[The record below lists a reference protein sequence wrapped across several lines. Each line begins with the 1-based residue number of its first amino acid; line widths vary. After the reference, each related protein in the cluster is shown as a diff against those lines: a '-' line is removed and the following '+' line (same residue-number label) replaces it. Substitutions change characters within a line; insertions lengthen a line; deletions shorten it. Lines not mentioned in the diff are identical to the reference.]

1 MNPTRAGPIRAT
13 ACCWICRPS
22 IRSSEMS
29 TIIQHRKA
37 IVRWGLTVIL
47 TLDVVLLGV
56 NFKLNQGPRVAPGEV
71 RRLELQEKA
80 LRADNVRLTKVRAE
94 LPTDEK
100 QWDEFF
106 TTHFR
111 PAGAGYSAVS
121 EDLGQLSHSAG
132 LRTDTVT
139 FHQHNADDRG
149 LMEIE
154 IATAVEGDY
163 ESLVNFLNK
172 LEHSDH
178 FYVLDSLSLASSN
191 AGKIRLNIQ
200 LRTYFRT

>member
-1 MNPTRAGPIRAT
+1 MDANT
-13 ACCWICRPS
+13 
-22 IRSSEMS
+22 
-29 TIIQHRKA
+29 QHGKS
-37 IVRWGLTVIL
+37 IVRWGLMVIL
-47 TLDVVLLGV
+47 ALDVILLGV
-56 NFKLNQGPRVAPGEV
+56 NYKLNQGPRIAPEEV
-71 RRLELQEKA
+71 KRLELLEKSY
-80 LRADNVRLTKVRAE
+80 RADTARLNKFRAE
-94 LPTDEK
+94 LPVDEK

-132 LRTDTVT
+132 LRTDTIS
-139 FHQHNADDRG
+139 FHQHTPDARG

-154 IATAVEGDY
+154 ITTAVEGDY
-163 ESLVNFLNK
+163 ESLVNFLDK

-178 FYVLDSLSLASSN
+178 FYVLDGLSLASSN

>member
-1 MNPTRAGPIRAT
+1 
-13 ACCWICRPS
+13 
-22 IRSSEMS
+22 MS
-29 TIIQHRKA
+29 AIIQHRKQ
-37 IVRWGLTVIL
+37 IVRWGLMVIL
-47 TLDVVLLGV
+47 ALDVILLGV
-56 NFKLNQGPRVAPGEV
+56 NYKLNEGPRIAPDEV
-71 RRLELQEKA
+71 KRLELLEKSY
-80 LRADNVRLTKVRAE
+80 RADNARLNKFRAE

-121 EDLGQLSHSAG
+121 EDLGELSHSAG
-132 LRTDTVT
+132 LHTDSIS
-139 FHQHNADDRG
+139 FHQHPPDARG

-154 IATAVEGDY
+154 ITTAVEGDY
-163 ESLVNFLNK
+163 ESLVNFLDK
-172 LEHSDH
+172 LEHSGH
-178 FYVLDSLSLASSN
+178 FYVLDGLSLASSN

>member
-1 MNPTRAGPIRAT
+1 MNPT
-13 ACCWICRPS
+13 
-22 IRSSEMS
+22 
-29 TIIQHRKA
+29 IQHRKA
-37 IVRWGLTVIL
+37 IVRWSLLVIL
-47 TLDVVLLGV
+47 VLDVALAGV
-56 NFKLNQGPRVAPGEV
+56 NYKLDQAPRVAPGEL
-71 RRLELQEKA
+71 RQLDMQEKSY
-80 LRADNVRLTKVRAE
+80 RADNARLDKFRAE
-94 LPTDEK
+94 LPADEK

-132 LRTDTVT
+132 LRTDTIT
-139 FHQHNADDRG
+139 FHQHSPDARG
-149 LMEIE
+149 LMQID

-163 ESLVNFLNK
+163 ESLVSFLNK

-178 FYVLDSLSLASSN
+178 FYVLDSLALASSS
-191 AGKIRLNIQ
+191 AGKLRLNLQ

>member
-1 MNPTRAGPIRAT
+1 
-13 ACCWICRPS
+13 
-22 IRSSEMS
+22 MS
-29 TIIQHRKA
+29 ANIIKGKSV
-37 IVRWGLTVIL
+37 VRWGVIVIL
-47 TLDVVLLGV
+47 VLDVVLLGV
-56 NFKLNQGPRVAPGEV
+56 NYRLNGGPRIAPDEV
-71 RRLELQEKA
+71 RRLELLEKSY
-80 LRADNVRLTKVRAE
+80 RADNARLNKFRAE

-132 LRTDTVT
+132 LRTDSIS
-139 FHQHNADDRG
+139 FHQHPPDARG

-154 IATAVEGDY
+154 ISTAVEGDY
-163 ESLVNFLNK
+163 ESLVNFLDK

-178 FYVLDSLSLASSN
+178 FYVLDGLSLASAN
-191 AGKIRLNIQ
+191 GGKIRLNIQ

>member
-1 MNPTRAGPIRAT
+1 MNPT
-13 ACCWICRPS
+13 
-22 IRSSEMS
+22 
-29 TIIQHRKA
+29 IQHRKA
-37 IVRWGLTVIL
+37 IVRWSLLVIL
-47 TLDVVLLGV
+47 VLDVALAGV
-56 NFKLNQGPRVAPGEV
+56 NYKLDQSPHVAPGE
-71 RRLELQEKA
+71 LKQLDMQEKSY
-80 LRADNVRLTKVRAE
+80 RADNARLDKFRAE
-94 LPTDEK
+94 LPADEK

-132 LRTDTVT
+132 LRTDTIT
-139 FHQHNADDRG
+139 FHQHNPDARG
-149 LMEIE
+149 LMQID

-163 ESLVNFLNK
+163 ESLVSFLNK

-178 FYVLDSLSLASSN
+178 FYVLDSLALASSS
-191 AGKIRLNIQ
+191 AGKLRLNLQ

>member
-1 MNPTRAGPIRAT
+1 
-13 ACCWICRPS
+13 
-22 IRSSEMS
+22 MS
-29 TIIQHRKA
+29 ANSNKGKL
-37 IVRWGLTVIL
+37 IVRWGLSLIL
-47 TLDVVLLGV
+47 VLDVVLLGV
-56 NFKLNQGPRVAPGEV
+56 NYRLNGGPRVAPDEV
-71 RRLELQEKA
+71 RRMELLEKSY
-80 LRADNVRLTKVRAE
+80 RADNARLNKFRAE

-132 LRTDTVT
+132 LRTDTIS
-139 FHQHNADDRG
+139 FHQHPPDARG

-154 IATAVEGDY
+154 ITTAVEGDY
-163 ESLVNFLNK
+163 ESLVNFLDK

-178 FYVLDSLSLASSN
+178 FYVLDGLSLASAN
-191 AGKIRLNIQ
+191 GGKIRLNIQ

>member
-1 MNPTRAGPIRAT
+1 
-13 ACCWICRPS
+13 
-22 IRSSEMS
+22 MS
-29 TIIQHRKA
+29 ANINKGKS
-37 IVRWGLTVIL
+37 IVRWGLIVIL
-47 TLDVVLLGV
+47 VFDVVLLGV
-56 NFKLNQGPRVAPGEV
+56 NYRLNGGPRIAPDEV
-71 RRLELQEKA
+71 RRLELLEKSY
-80 LRADNVRLTKVRAE
+80 RADNARLNKFRAE

-132 LRTDTVT
+132 LRTDTIS
-139 FHQHNADDRG
+139 FHQHPPDARG

-154 IATAVEGDY
+154 ISTAVEGDY
-163 ESLVNFLNK
+163 ESLVNFLDK

-178 FYVLDSLSLASSN
+178 FYVLDGLSLASAN
-191 AGKIRLNIQ
+191 GGKIRLNIQ

>member
-1 MNPTRAGPIRAT
+1 
-13 ACCWICRPS
+13 
-22 IRSSEMS
+22 MS
-29 TIIQHRKA
+29 ANINKGKL
-37 IVRWGLTVIL
+37 IVRWGLSVIL
-47 TLDVVLLGV
+47 VLDVVLLGV
-56 NFKLNQGPRVAPGEV
+56 NYRLNGGPRVAPDEV
-71 RRLELQEKA
+71 RRMELLEKSY
-80 LRADNVRLTKVRAE
+80 RADNARLNKFRAE

-132 LRTDTVT
+132 LRTDTIS
-139 FHQHNADDRG
+139 FHQHPPDARG

-154 IATAVEGDY
+154 ITTAVEGDY
-163 ESLVNFLNK
+163 ESLVNFLDK

-178 FYVLDSLSLASSN
+178 FYVLDGLSLASAN
-191 AGKIRLNIQ
+191 GGKIRLNIQ

>member
-1 MNPTRAGPIRAT
+1 
-13 ACCWICRPS
+13 
-22 IRSSEMS
+22 MS
-29 TIIQHRKA
+29 ANINKGKS
-37 IVRWGLTVIL
+37 IVRWGLIVIL
-47 TLDVVLLGV
+47 VLDVVLLGV
-56 NFKLNQGPRVAPGEV
+56 NYKLNGGPRIAPDEV
-71 RRLELQEKA
+71 RRLELLEKSY
-80 LRADNVRLTKVRAE
+80 RADNARLNKFRAE

-100 QWDEFF
+100 EWDEFF

-132 LRTDTVT
+132 LRTDTIS
-139 FHQHNADDRG
+139 FHQHSPDARG

-154 IATAVEGDY
+154 ISTAVEGDY
-163 ESLVNFLNK
+163 ESLVNFLDK

-178 FYVLDSLSLASSN
+178 FYVLDGLSLASSN